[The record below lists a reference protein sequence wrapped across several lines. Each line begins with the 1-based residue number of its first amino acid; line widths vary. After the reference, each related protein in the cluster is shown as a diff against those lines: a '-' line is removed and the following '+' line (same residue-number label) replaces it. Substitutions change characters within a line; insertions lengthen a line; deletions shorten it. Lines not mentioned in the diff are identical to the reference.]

1 MATIVLIEDNKNI
14 LDSFEEII
22 NQSEDHKVIGAFISC
37 EKALEFCKNTHPDVI
52 IIDIKLPG
60 INGIE
65 GIKRFQVQN
74 PNSKSIVIS
83 VYDSSNYIFD
93 ALSAGAIG
101 YLTKN
106 IGPNELL
113 NAINQAIKGGAPMNS
128 RIARKVISYFQ
139 SPKHEALSNR
149 ENEVLNILSK
159 GKSYATIADELNLS
173 VHTIKVHVRNI
184 YEKLHINNKKELIER
199 YGK

>member
-22 NQSEDHKVIGAFISC
+22 NQSEDYKVIGAFTSC
-37 EKALEFCKNTHPDVI
+37 EKALEFCKNIHPDVI

-65 GIKRFQVQN
+65 GIKRFQIQN